1 MSNIYN
7 LVQPYI
13 LGSIEKSVHAN
24 NSNEAARQIY
34 SNLSEHF
41 NNSIPTFFFSLQK
54 GQSGGGKYYHF
65 VVNENRE
72 DNEVS
77 YAIKNYN
84 VLDEDLEE
92 FKLAQKEFINKYNN
106 TIGGSD
112 KKKKKKKKSKS
123 SKKKKHHKDD
133 DDDISSS
140 SSSSS
145 SSDEDI
151 FITDTENIYRRVR
164 RYVIEDDPIH
174 FWWCRPSLY
183 GRYIDPFIP
192 TFYSV
197 NKPHIQIS
205 IRGYING
212 P

>member
-1 MSNIYN
+1 MSNVYN
-7 LVQPYI
+7 LVHPYI
-13 LGSIEKSVHAN
+13 LGSLETSVKAN

-65 VVNENRE
+65 VVNEKRE
-72 DNEVS
+72 NNEVS

-84 VLDEDLEE
+84 VMDKDLEE
-92 FKLAQKEFINKYNN
+92 FKLAQSDFISKYEN
-106 TIGGSD
+106 IKGGKD
-112 KKKKKKKKSKS
+112 KKKKKSKS
-123 SKKKKHHKDD
+123 HKKKKHHKHDD
-133 DDDISSS
+133 EEDSS

-164 RYVIEDDPIH
+164 RYIIEDDPIS

-183 GRYIDPFIP
+183 GKYIDPFIP

-205 IRGYING
+205 IRGYISD

>member
-1 MSNIYN
+1 MSNVYN
-7 LVQPYI
+7 LVHPYI
-13 LGSIEKSVHAN
+13 LGSLETSVKAN

-65 VVNENRE
+65 VVNEKRE
-72 DNEVS
+72 NNEVS

-92 FKLAQKEFINKYNN
+92 FKLAQSDFISKYEN
-106 TIGGSD
+106 IKGGKD
-112 KKKKKKKKSKS
+112 KKKKKKSKS
-123 SKKKKHHKDD
+123 HKKKKDHKYEDEDD
-133 DDDISSS
+133 SS

-164 RYVIEDDPIH
+164 RYIIEDDPIS

-183 GRYIDPFIP
+183 GKYIDPFIP

-205 IRGYING
+205 IRGYISD